1 LASFGKEDGA
11 GGSRTTTYL
20 QAAHPALR
28 ERYRSAPPSDG
39 GNSASSS
46 PSPSGTSVDEIST
59 AWTTNKSNMF
69 SGHIQGNFGVQQLAA
84 AFNGRLIPRK
94 VACCRSRSW
103 THCWYE
109 YLRVC
114 C

>member
-59 AWTTNKSNMF
+59 AWTTN
-69 SGHIQGNFGVQQLAA
+69 QVQHVFWPYTRELWSAA
-84 AFNGRLIPRK
+84 AG
-94 VACCRSRSW
+94 CRIQRQADSSQGSM
-103 THCWYE
+103 
-109 YLRVC
+109 LPL
-114 C
+114 